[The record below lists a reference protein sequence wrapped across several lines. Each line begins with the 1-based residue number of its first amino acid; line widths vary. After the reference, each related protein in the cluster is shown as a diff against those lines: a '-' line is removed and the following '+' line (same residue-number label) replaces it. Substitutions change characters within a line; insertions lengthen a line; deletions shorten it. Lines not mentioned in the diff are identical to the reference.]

1 MPEFLK
7 LLLPKE
13 ALDLWLSALPGIEP
27 GVETVASLLAVGRIA
42 ASDIRAPHPLPAF
55 PRSTVDGYAVR
66 AADSYGASESLP
78 AYFSLAGEVPMGR
91 QPGFS
96 LGPAQAALIHTGG
109 MLPPNAD
116 AVVMVEH
123 TQAARSG
130 EIEVSRAVAPGENT
144 LKVGE
149 DVKPGQVVI
158 PRGKR
163 LREAEIG
170 GLMAFGIPAVQAV
183 RRPSIAIL
191 STGDEVVP
199 PETDPLPGQ
208 VRDINSYSLSALVER
223 WGGAA
228 VRYGIIPDNADAL
241 RSAVGQ
247 ALQAC
252 DGAIV
257 TAGSSA
263 SSRDITAQIIQ
274 EAGAPGVL
282 VHGINA
288 HPGKP
293 TILGI
298 CGEKPVIGLPGNPV
312 SALVIAWLF
321 VPAMIAS
328 LQGSRQDPP
337 RDSVTA
343 RLEINV
349 ASVAG
354 REDWIPVTLE
364 QTAGG
369 LQARPVFFKSN
380 LIFNLVNADGLMWI
394 PADANGVSA
403 GEQVQ
408 VYHF

>member
-1 MPEFLK
+1 L
-7 LLLPKE
+7 
-13 ALDLWLSALPGIEP
+13 
-27 GVETVASLLAVGRIA
+27 
-42 ASDIRAPHPLPAF
+42 RA
-55 PRSTVDGYAVR
+55 
-66 AADSYGASESLP
+66 
-78 AYFSLAGEVPMGR
+78 
-91 QPGFS
+91 
-96 LGPAQAALIHTGG
+96 
-109 MLPPNAD
+109 
-116 AVVMVEH
+116 
-123 TQAARSG
+123 
-130 EIEVSRAVAPGENT
+130 
-144 LKVGE
+144 
-149 DVKPGQVVI
+149 
-158 PRGKR
+158 
-163 LREAEIG
+163 
-170 GLMAFGIPAVQAV
+170 
-183 RRPSIAIL
+183 
-191 STGDEVVP
+191 
-199 PETDPLPGQ
+199 
-208 VRDINSYSLSALVER
+208 
-223 WGGAA
+223 
-228 VRYGIIPDNADAL
+228 
-241 RSAVGQ
+241 AVGQ

-328 LQGSRQDPP
+328 LQGTRQDPP

-364 QTAGG
+364 RSAGG

-380 LIFNLVNADGLMWI
+380 LIFNLVNADGLMYI

-403 GEQVQ
+403 GELVQ